1 MIRVL
6 TDEGDDWE
14 IKLDEE
20 EHTVVE
26 LKRLILNKKNRPFLL
41 NLPVENSTKISSYL
55 EMNMAQRGINESDFQ
70 GKLIDKKTVFAQFN
84 FSHRCMLYCLS
95 KTNNNLSFPDVALP
109 SLPLQTTSLE
119 SVIKLIQ
126 QSLNLGELPL
136 TLISKK

>member
-1 MIRVL
+1 
-6 TDEGDDWE
+6 
-14 IKLDEE
+14 
-20 EHTVVE
+20 
-26 LKRLILNKKNRPFLL
+26 
-41 NLPVENSTKISSYL
+41 
-55 EMNMAQRGINESDFQ
+55 
-70 GKLIDKKTVFAQFN
+70 
-84 FSHRCMLYCLS
+84 MLYCLS